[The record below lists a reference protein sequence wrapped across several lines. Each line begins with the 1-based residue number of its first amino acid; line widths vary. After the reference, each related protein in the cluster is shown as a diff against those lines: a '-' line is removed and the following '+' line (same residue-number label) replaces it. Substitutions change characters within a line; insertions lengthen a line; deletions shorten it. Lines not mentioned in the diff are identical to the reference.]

1 MRKKVC
7 FVVLLCV
14 TFAQSVSEAQVF
26 GTTPQGETPQSPSSA
41 PSAYFFGQ
49 GQGILI
55 DVNLWGQV
63 RSPGKYYV
71 PYNTDLVSLLSI
83 AGGPAPTAK
92 LDDIRIVRYARADSA
107 VVEKVVR
114 VDIDKFIETGEQN
127 FPALLRGDTVIV
139 PGGPISVLNTI
150 ITVTNAIFGIVNAIF
165 LIVILNRELAR
176 N

>member
-1 MRKKVC
+1 MLKKVC
-7 FVVLLCV
+7 FIALICV
-14 TFAQSVSEAQVF
+14 IFAQNSKAQVF
-26 GTTPQGETPQSPSSA
+26 GTPQQGVAPQNPSGA
-41 PSAYFFGQ
+41 PSAYFFAQ

-63 RSPGKYYV
+63 GNPGKYYV

-83 AGGPAPTAK
+83 AGGPAVTAK
-92 LDDIRIVRYARADSA
+92 LDDIRIIRYARADTA

-114 VDIDKFIETGEQN
+114 VDIEKFIETGEQN
-127 FPALLRGDTVIV
+127 FPLLLRGDTVIV

-150 ITVTNAIFGIVNAIF
+150 ITVTNAVFSIVNAIF
-165 LIVILNRELAR
+165 LIVILNRELGR

>member
-1 MRKKVC
+1 MLKKVC
-7 FVVLLCV
+7 FIALVCV
-14 TFAQSVSEAQVF
+14 IFAQNFSKAQVF
-26 GTTPQGETPQSPSSA
+26 GTTPQGATPQSPGGA
-41 PSAYFFGQ
+41 PSAYFFAQ

-63 RSPGKYYV
+63 GNPGKYYV

-83 AGGPAPTAK
+83 AGGPAITAK
-92 LDDIRIVRYARADSA
+92 LDDIRIVRYARADTA

-114 VDIDKFIETGEQN
+114 VDIEKFIETGEQS
-127 FPALLRGDTVIV
+127 FPSLLRGDTIIV

-150 ITVTNAIFGIVNAIF
+150 ITVTNAIFSIVNAIF
-165 LIVILNRELAR
+165 LIVILNRELGR